1 MAPQPPTLSLASFL
15 VANAAAVLIRHSP
28 CLAQRNVPS
37 YPPPAPL
44 PAHII
49 SSAISSSACPP
60 PPPSSNS
67 NHSSGYAART
77 STPRS
82 SCSAL
87 PASCSTRHLSS
98 LSLARRRKVRRYTRP
113 RPSVNDVTCCA
124 TCPSTPPQRQNVT
137 FSTSP
142 QCSSRLVYPTRASCT
157 SAPQP
162 RGRPRM
168 PRHWT
173 QQSWCVA
180 RCLPRGP
187 HPPPRV
193 MPPPP
198 LPPPPPPLHQTHH
211 ICGLLGLSFFLVFN
225 CGGALIVRQPLKPK
239 RFRVLCAVYTV
250 CVAGAAAARLH
261 NQL

>member
-1 MAPQPPTLSLASFL
+1 MRPQSSSGTAPALPNETYPHTP
-15 VANAAAVLIRHSP
+15 H
-28 CLAQRNVPS
+28 
-37 YPPPAPL
+37 PPPHP

-60 PPPSSNS
+60 PSPSANS

-77 STPRS
+77 STPRL

-98 LSLARRRKVRRYTRP
+98 LSLALRQQVHRCMRP
-113 RPSVNDVTCCA
+113 RLFFNDVTCCA
-124 TCPSTPPQRQNVT
+124 TCPSTPPQRQSVT

-142 QCSSRLVYPTRASCT
+142 QCSSQSVYPTRASCT
-157 SAPQP
+157 CAPQP
-162 RGRPRM
+162 HGRPRM

-198 LPPPPPPLHQTHH
+198 PPLPLLQTHH

-239 RFRVLCAVYTV
+239 RFGVF
-250 CVAGAAAARLH
+250 CVV
-261 NQL
+261 